1 MKKHAK
7 GGYELI
13 VKEFF
18 GLEEEKF
25 VSVASKMAYSH
36 HERWD
41 GTGYPRGLAGQEIPL
56 CARIMAAADVLD
68 ALLSERQY
76 KPAFTLE
83 ETFQIFEDSRNKHFE
98 SCIVDAVLDSKSEI
112 EKIIAISK

>member
-1 MKKHAK
+1 
-7 GGYELI
+7 
-13 VKEFF
+13 
-18 GLEEEKF
+18 
-25 VSVASKMAYSH
+25 MAYSH

-83 ETFQIFEDSRNKHFE
+83 ETLQIFEDSRNKHFE

>member
-56 CARIMAAADVLD
+56 HENQINSDNSLRSISSH
-68 ALLSERQY
+68 LLLWQKSSCG
-76 KPAFTLE
+76 
-83 ETFQIFEDSRNKHFE
+83 SR
-98 SCIVDAVLDSKSEI
+98 
-112 EKIIAISK
+112 